1 MEMAPTAAEVT
12 TVAAVLT
19 LAADVA
25 GAEIA
30 GAEVAGAEPASVDAA
45 AEVATE
51 EAGVDPELAPEI
63 KAGPGMT

>member
-1 MEMAPTAAEVT
+1 MEMVPTAAEVT

-25 GAEIA
+25 GAE
-30 GAEVAGAEPASVDAA
+30 PASVDAA
-45 AEVATE
+45 AELATE